1 MSMHRPALDYIE
13 PYDPGVFP
21 QDASERYG
29 IPREAIV
36 DLASNENPYRPPR
49 QVVEAIAAAA
59 AAANR
64 YPDPRYRD
72 LKEGLSW
79 YLGEPV
85 ENIAVGNGCTE
96 IIDMICKVFLDPM
109 DKIAVTSPSYSMY
122 SLFGMLRDA
131 RIATIETK
139 EPDFR
144 IDSKAILSQASDAT
158 ITFLC
163 SPNNP
168 TGGTV
173 DGDELDRI
181 VEETEGLVVLDE
193 SYAEFSGCSAIPK
206 VRGTANLIVARSMSK
221 FFSMAGMRVGYAV
234 ASQSIIDDLEKV
246 RLPFGISSVAEAAA
260 VAALS
265 CLPDY
270 ERMRDEV
277 LRERSELMKELSG
290 MNGIRPYPS
299 EANFV
304 MARVPDGIPD
314 LPQRLCKA
322 GILVRDLRGVPGL
335 ERHCIRIT
343 VGTREENRRLVESL
357 RAMIEGP

>member
-1 MSMHRPALDYIE
+1 MHRPALDYIE
-13 PYDPGVFP
+13 PYDPGMFP
-21 QDASERYG
+21 EDASETYG

-36 DLASNENPYRPPR
+36 DLASNENPYPPPR
-49 QVVEAIAAAA
+49 PVVEAIACAALR
-59 AAANR
+59 ANR
-64 YPDPRYRD
+64 YPDPMYRD

-79 YLGEPV
+79 YLGQPV

-96 IIDMICKVFLDPM
+96 IIDMVCKVFLDPL

-122 SLFGMLRDA
+122 ALFGMLRDA
-131 RIATIETK
+131 RIVTIETK

-144 IDSKAILSQASDAT
+144 IDSGAILSQASDAT

-168 TGGTV
+168 TGGSV

-181 VEETEGLVVLDE
+181 IEGTEGLVVLDE
-193 SYAEFSGCSAIPK
+193 SYAEFSARSAIPK
-206 VRGTANLIVARSMSK
+206 VHQNANLIVARSMSK

-234 ASQSIIDDLEKV
+234 ASPSIIDDLEKV

-277 LRERSELMKELSG
+277 LRERSELMEQLSV
-290 MNGIRPYPS
+290 MDWMRPYPS
-299 EANFV
+299 EANFM
-304 MARVPDGIPD
+304 MARVPPRIPD
-314 LPQRLCKA
+314 LAKRLCRA

-335 ERHCIRIT
+335 EHHCVRIT
-343 VGTREENRRLVESL
+343 IGTREENRRLVDTL
-357 RAMIEGP
+357 REIIER